1 MRPSDLS
8 LDDRVAIATPEG
20 VELQLTLAG
29 LGSRAIAGATDLVIK
44 GLIILLL
51 IIALSAL
58 EVVALALIIPL
69 IALVLLAY
77 DIAFEMLAQ
86 GRTPGKRMS
95 GLRVV
100 RDSGGPVDLASSA
113 VRNVLR
119 LIDGLPLSYV
129 PTIIGVLLTRR
140 NQRPGD
146 LVAGTLVIRERMA
159 GAAAP
164 AVAASAYAP
173 PVAPGAGIWDVSALD
188 GEQLAM
194 VRSFLARRDG
204 LDAAARARLAQR
216 LADALRPR
224 VGGADEPAAE
234 RFLERLEHEKAARG
248 S

>member
-1 MRPSDLS
+1 MRPSGLS

-20 VELQLTLAG
+20 VELELTLAG
-29 LGSRAIAGATDLVIK
+29 LGSRAIAGGADLVIK
-44 GLIILLL
+44 GLLILLL

-58 EVVALALIIPL
+58 ELLAVALIVPL
-69 IALVLLAY
+69 IALVLLGY
-77 DIAFEMLAQ
+77 DIAFETLAQ

-119 LIDGLPLSYV
+119 LVDGIPLSYA
-129 PTIIGVLLTRR
+129 PTIIGVLVTRR

-159 GAAAP
+159 GAGTSAPVGFADAP
-164 AVAASAYAP
+164 AVAS
-173 PVAPGAGIWDVSALD
+173 GAGGWDVSALD

-194 VRSFLARRDG
+194 VRSFLARRGG
-204 LDAAARARLAQR
+204 LDPAARAGLAGR

-224 VGGADEPAAE
+224 VGGADEPDPE
-234 RFLERLEHEKAARG
+234 RFLERLEREKAGRG